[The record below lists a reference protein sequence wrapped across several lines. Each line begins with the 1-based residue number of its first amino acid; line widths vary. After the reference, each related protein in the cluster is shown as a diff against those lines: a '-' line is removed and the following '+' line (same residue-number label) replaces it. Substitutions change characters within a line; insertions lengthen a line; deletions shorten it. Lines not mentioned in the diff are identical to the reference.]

1 MKIVEFLLYSRIQN
15 SGGEDSAPP
24 AFYHEPTPGLSSQT
38 QQTN

>member
-1 MKIVEFLLYSRIQN
+1 MKIVEFLLYSRIQK

-24 AFYHEPTPGLSSQT
+24 DFYHEPTPRLSSQT